1 MMRRDRYR
9 SPGQKGQGIVGY
21 AVLLAFVVGLV
32 AASFQGTF
40 QGPLTGLFEKMSEIL
55 TGTTMGLP

>member
-1 MMRRDRYR
+1 MMRSDRYR
-9 SPGQKGQGIVGY
+9 PPGQKGQGIVGY

-32 AASFQGTF
+32 AASFQG
-40 QGPLTGLFEKMSEIL
+40 PLTGLFEKMSEIL